1 MEKSLREYVNSNWE
15 EDYTYKSEQMDM
27 LIMDYLGMVGYEI
40 STEDEKFLKENNLSI
55 EDFMEE

>member
-1 MEKSLREYVNSNWE
+1 
-15 EDYTYKSEQMDM
+15 
-27 LIMDYLGMVGYEI
+27 MDYLGMVGYEI